1 MAITTRP
8 KAGSVKLS
16 SPADQERRIEAFIAG
31 VEPAETKLRLPS
43 PETDPKRTRVMM
55 RFDPTL
61 LERIDAAA
69 KHRGVSRTAWLHMV
83 ASRALDQGDG

>member
-1 MAITTRP
+1 MAITKRP
-8 KAGSVKLS
+8 KSGSVRLA
-16 SPADQERRIEAFIAG
+16 SPDEQERRIDAFIAG
-31 VEPAETKLRLPS
+31 AQTIAETPREPT
-43 PETDPKRTRVMM
+43 PEPDAKRARVMM
-55 RFDPTL
+55 RFDPVL

>member
-1 MAITTRP
+1 MAITKRP
-8 KAGSVKLS
+8 KASPAKLS
-16 SPADQERRIEAFIAG
+16 LPDEKERRITAFITG
-31 VEPAETKLRLPS
+31 VDPAETTPQLPP
-43 PETDPKRTRVMM
+43 PEPDAKRARVMM